1 MDDQHAHHDCDRCE
15 RLERRYQ
22 REHRAR
28 LESESIAEKFSREAL
43 HDPLTGLGNRTMFLG
58 QLDTALER
66 AHRTRTYLGLLFLD
80 LDDFKLVNDTLGHAA
95 GDQLL
100 AAIGHRIAGC
110 VRAGDVAARLGGDEF
125 VVLVEN
131 VLDAG
136 ALEEVA
142 ERIRAKLLEPCRL
155 GGQEWRTRVSIGI
168 RLADGTDDVA
178 AVLRDADA
186 AMYAA
191 KDAGKGRLRHHV
203 PGSRA
208 ELVERVDLQ
217 HAVRQAV
224 EDRDITVWYQPI
236 VDLVSGD
243 VVGAEALARW
253 EHRQRGMVPPDQFI
267 AVAEQLDLL
276 GDLGEQLMTRACE
289 QTAAWA
295 PRPEWVTHFNVNPR
309 ELEDPDLPDRTAT
322 TLRRHGLAGE
332 QLCLE
337 ITESSL
343 ISDDRV
349 VRRNLKALR
358 DQGLGLAIDDFGVAY
373 SSFSHL
379 KRLPV
384 GVLKIDRS
392 FVAGVGADPKDDAI
406 VSAVVAMAGA
416 LGLTTVAEGVETL
429 A

>member
-131 VLDAG
+131 VLDGG

-142 ERIRAKLLEPCRL
+142 ERIRAKLLEPCRV
-155 GGQEWRTRVSIGI
+155 GGQDWRTRVSIGI
-168 RLADGTDDVA
+168 RLADGSDDVA

-191 KDAGKGRLRHHV
+191 KD
-203 PGSRA
+203 
-208 ELVERVDLQ
+208 
-217 HAVRQAV
+217 
-224 EDRDITVWYQPI
+224 
-236 VDLVSGD
+236 
-243 VVGAEALARW
+243 
-253 EHRQRGMVPPDQFI
+253 
-267 AVAEQLDLL
+267 
-276 GDLGEQLMTRACE
+276 
-289 QTAAWA
+289 
-295 PRPEWVTHFNVNPR
+295 
-309 ELEDPDLPDRTAT
+309 
-322 TLRRHGLAGE
+322 
-332 QLCLE
+332 
-337 ITESSL
+337 
-343 ISDDRV
+343 
-349 VRRNLKALR
+349 
-358 DQGLGLAIDDFGVAY
+358 
-373 SSFSHL
+373 
-379 KRLPV
+379 
-384 GVLKIDRS
+384 
-392 FVAGVGADPKDDAI
+392 
-406 VSAVVAMAGA
+406 
-416 LGLTTVAEGVETL
+416 
-429 A
+429 